1 MVSTPLLLC
10 ISCHICTARIC
21 ARRRCSSRVEM
32 KVIAA
37 AHALV
42 AHQAAIMPP
51 PGAKKGGWPRLAKTL
66 RKLCGILESHTPHQ
80 FVRTN
85 TGAKLAMP
93 PAMVD
98 AGQEI
103 FLSS

>member
-1 MVSTPLLLC
+1 VR
-10 ISCHICTARIC
+10 HVTAIVGWIWRKWGG
-21 ARRRCSSRVEM
+21 A
-32 KVIAA
+32 
-37 AHALV
+37 
-42 AHQAAIMPP
+42 
-51 PGAKKGGWPRLAKTL
+51 GAKKGGWPRLAKTL

>member
-1 MVSTPLLLC
+1 MVSTPLVLC

-51 PGAKKGGWPRLAKTL
+51 PGAKKGGWPRLAYTPSQIL
-66 RKLCGILESHTPHQ
+66 WNFEGPYRRKLCGNLKSHTLLC
-80 FVRTN
+80 
-85 TGAKLAMP
+85 TGTKSNRCNL
-93 PAMVD
+93 D
-98 AGQEI
+98 
-103 FLSS
+103 